1 MLVRSQTKLNFKYQ
15 GFFVLVAAHLIGIF
29 MPHIRQ
35 NIRDNIVTAVTGL
48 STTGS
53 NVYRTQIYP
62 LEHDNLPGICVYSSV
77 EDVGVDTMTGTRG
90 LDRRCDVI
98 IEAFVRAASNYD
110 NTLDT
115 ICSEIEA
122 GVSTDVTRG
131 GNAKDTVLTRSEFE
145 YSEEGDRPMAMARL
159 TYSVQYR
166 TAINNATVA
175 L

>member
-1 MLVRSQTKLNFKYQ
+1 
-15 GFFVLVAAHLIGIF
+15 
-29 MPHIRQ
+29 MPHVRQ
-35 NIRDNIVTAVTGL
+35 TIRDNIVTAVTGL

-62 LEHDNLPGICVYSSV
+62 LEHSNLPGLCVYASV
-77 EDVGVDTMTGTRG
+77 EDAAIDNMTGTRS
-90 LDRRCDVI
+90 LERRCDYI

-110 NTLDT
+110 NTMDT
-115 ICSEIEA
+115 ICAEIEA
-122 GVSTDVTRG
+122 AMATDVSRG

-166 TAINNATVA
+166 TAINNATSA
-175 L
+175 Q